1 MTRLRKNKTFNLK
14 SNKMALNQKI
24 KKIGLAVAL
33 IILAIVLGSAVGVY
47 NIKSGKS
54 NSQRIIGNWQTIDK
68 DKDLNSADLLT
79 IAQVAVYGPYA
90 LTKKEVIYLSTNT
103 DSDGNELDPKSDYII
118 SGKKLDAKYWSI
130 TAYDENGF
138 LIKNPINKYS
148 YNLEDVKYEA
158 DSTSYQINLSGSAQ
172 KENWL
177 PVNNVKKAT
186 LIIRLYLPSEKLR
199 DNLTVETLPSI
210 KKIK

>member
-1 MTRLRKNKTFNLK
+1 
-14 SNKMALNQKI
+14 MALNQKI
-24 KKIGLAVAL
+24 KKIAIGLGLVLLAV
-33 IILAIVLGSAVGVY
+33 ILGSGIGIY

-54 NSQRIIGNWQTIDK
+54 DSQRIIGNWQTVDK
-68 DKDLNSADLLT
+68 DKDLNTADLLT

-90 LTKKEVIYLSTNT
+90 LTKKEVIYLSTST
-103 DSDGNELDPKSDYII
+103 DSEGNPLDPKSDYVI

-158 DSTSYQINLSGSAQ
+158 DSTSYKINLSGTEK

-177 PVNNVKKAT
+177 PVTNVQKT
-186 LIIRLYLPSEKLR
+186 SLIIRLYLPSEKLR
-199 DNLTVETLPSI
+199 ENLTVETLPAI
-210 KKIK
+210 QKVK